1 MICGYKQGDVERTQ
15 GWDGRPTFKGM
26 DVFSS
31 SDELA
36 VLLHIQLAGFLGL
49 WRTMED
55 SLRVPHSARIPTGRR
70 LATTHLNNGS
80 RVLRS
85 DKLDIASGVSSKER
99 HVGWTRVNLGIPP
112 DRRMQQLVD
121 NDEAS
126 IQRLGVLSDIDEN
139 IP

>member
-1 MICGYKQGDVERTQ
+1 
-15 GWDGRPTFKGM
+15 M
-26 DVFSS
+26 DVFSTS
-31 SDELA
+31 NEFA

-55 SLRVPHSARIPTGRR
+55 SLRAPRSARIPTGGR
-70 LATTHLNNGS
+70 LATTHLDDGS

-85 DKLDIASGVSSKER
+85 EKLNIAGGVSSKER
-99 HVGWTRVNLGIPP
+99 HAGWMRVKLGIPL

-126 IQRLGVLSDIDEN
+126 IQRLDILSVIDEI

>member
-1 MICGYKQGDVERTQ
+1 
-15 GWDGRPTFKGM
+15 M

-31 SDELA
+31 GDELA

-55 SLRVPHSARIPTGRR
+55 SLRAPRSARIPTGGR
-70 LATTHLNNGS
+70 LATTHLDNGS

-85 DKLDIASGVSSKER
+85 EKLDIAGGVPSKER
-99 HVGWTRVNLGIPP
+99 HAGWTRVKLGISP

-126 IQRLGVLSDIDEN
+126 IQRLGILSDIDEN